1 MAAADA
7 ADAANAAVVTG
18 AADVTSRNVADDTA

>member
-1 MAAADA
+1 MAA
-7 ADAANAAVVTG
+7 ADAANAAVITG